1 MSRPTPSARSRPE
14 AMWRRVSPAEAA
26 RLFRRPLPKPVD
38 VLNLIWISRF
48 SRYQLYGVM
57 VAPTIYLIGGSIR
70 WMSRLEREL
79 VGEPQAEKLL
89 VVRYRSH
96 RAFLAMTFNPYYLLA
111 NKLREAGVERFEAS
125 FTQPSPLGDDL
136 RHTRH
141 AVAVH
146 FTSPDSEDRLPALD
160 EHLTD
165 LGARLVYAC
174 RETSPLTFLKRL
186 LPTDPRPLTFKQLAL
201 FAFEDPATPDRV
213 VGAANAMRDLVG
225 GDVVAHLY
233 VREKRDTYRPGRK
246 QATAGSAD
254 DPRQGAVNATSGSA
268 ETR

>member
-1 MSRPTPSARSRPE
+1 MTTDRTDRPVSRPE
-14 AMWRRVSPAEAA
+14 PLWRRVSPLEAV

-48 SRYQLYGVM
+48 SRYQLYGLM

-111 NKLREAGVERFEAS
+111 NLLREAGVERFEAS
-125 FTQPSPLGDDL
+125 FTHASVPGDRLGD
-136 RHTRH
+136 TRE

-146 FTSPDSEDRLPALD
+146 FTSPVGAERLPAVR
-160 EHLTD
+160 EHLAG
-165 LGARLVYAC
+165 LGGEIVYAT
-174 RETSPLTFLKRL
+174 RETSAFTFLRRFA
-186 LPTDPRPLTFKQLAL
+186 PTDPCPLTFKQLAL
-201 FAFEDPATPDRV
+201 FAFEDPALPARLAVDADALREV
-213 VGAANAMRDLVG
+213 VGGEVA
-225 GDVVAHLY
+225 AHLY
-233 VREKRDTYRPGRK
+233 VRETTDAYRPGRR
-246 QATAGSAD
+246 
-254 DPRQGAVNATSGSA
+254 RQGRSPVPDAVPDAVPAGRT
-268 ETR
+268 